1 MTTKTRRKK
10 KLLEPMSIR
19 LDPDVKA
26 ALEGFAEEEDRSLSS
41 YVNRVLRD
49 HVERVG
55 TQQPR
60 RQTRNQEK
68 ATGALVAHFP
78 LHVVKDTE
86 MLTGATVRDLRVA
99 FPIL

>member
-1 MTTKTRRKK
+1 MTPRRKK

-49 HVERVG
+49 HVERVEAKKEPEPP
-55 TQQPR
+55 TPEAKPEPKKR
-60 RQTRNQEK
+60 S
-68 ATGALVAHFP
+68 
-78 LHVVKDTE
+78 
-86 MLTGATVRDLRVA
+86 
-99 FPIL
+99 

>member
-1 MTTKTRRKK
+1 VVSYGTLAGYEVHMTTKTRRKK

-49 HVERVG
+49 HVARIEAQRQPEPPKPEPKPEAKRKPPER
-55 TQQPR
+55 T
-60 RQTRNQEK
+60 
-68 ATGALVAHFP
+68 
-78 LHVVKDTE
+78 
-86 MLTGATVRDLRVA
+86 
-99 FPIL
+99 